1 VINSES
7 SSQKPDHLD
16 QEDEG
21 AISLIE
27 IATTIGLHKKTI
39 VKITGAIVLAAIV
52 VSLLLTPMF
61 TAKTLFVVPT
71 PVQGASAAQMLGNL
85 GGLMGGGGAAGFLG
99 GGKSPDEMYL
109 EFLKTKLIQDAL
121 IKELNLQKRYDK
133 SSLEKTEKE
142 LKDRTKLT
150 SLKKAGLISV
160 EIDDEDPKFAADLA
174 NAYVAQLKEM
184 MQSMALTES
193 GQRKEYYKQEL
204 IRARKELDGVTDYRD
219 MKVRESVLAVI
230 LNQLE
235 VATLDT
241 ARESLIQVAEVAVP
255 PEKKSFPK
263 LGLMVLV
270 SAIGG
275 LLISIFYV
283 LAKKSFDT
291 AQESLQERTRW
302 HQLKASWSIGFKR
315 KNAK

>member
-1 VINSES
+1 MINSES

-255 PEKKSFPK
+255 PE
-263 LGLMVLV
+263 
-270 SAIGG
+270 
-275 LLISIFYV
+275 
-283 LAKKSFDT
+283 
-291 AQESLQERTRW
+291 
-302 HQLKASWSIGFKR
+302 
-315 KNAK
+315 

>member
-1 VINSES
+1 MS
-7 SSQKPDHLD
+7 SVDQNNNPELD
-16 QEDEG
+16 QDDEG

-27 IATTIGLHKKTI
+27 IATTIGLHKYTI
-39 VKITGAIVLAAIV
+39 AKITGAITLITTV
-52 VSLLLTPMF
+52 VSLILTPMF

-85 GGLMGGGGAAGFLG
+85 GGLMGGGGAASLLG

-109 EFLKTKLIQDAL
+109 EFLKTKLIQDEL
-121 IKELNLQKRYDK
+121 IKQFDLQKRYDK

-142 LKDRTKLT
+142 LKNRTKLT

-160 EIDDEDPKFAADLA
+160 EVEDEDPQFAAQLT
-174 NAYVAQLKEM
+174 NAYVTQLKAM
-184 MQSMALTES
+184 MEGLAITES
-193 GQRKEYYKQEL
+193 GQRREYYKQEL
-204 IRARKELDGVTDYRD
+204 IRAKKELDGVTDYRD

-263 LGLMVLV
+263 RGLIVLLA
-270 SAIGG
+270 AIGG
-275 LLISIFYV
+275 LLISILYV

-291 AQESLQERTRW
+291 AQESPQERTRW
-302 HQLKASWSIGFKR
+302 HQLKAAWSMSLKR
-315 KNAK
+315 KRAR